1 MPPVYHALN
10 TGLAKNSKNR
20 YSTRVR
26 KYLAIFQ
33 TAFQNSI
40 SWRGAFWFY
49 IALNFLPLLAYYY
62 LWTAVFQQRAT
73 AAGFSYEA
81 MLTYAVI
88 ATVFAR
94 LTWASPEYGVM
105 ENIREGTLTK
115 YLVQPMSY
123 FGYYWSSRLAFR
135 TFGTALTLPFT
146 LLVVFLIRD
155 HLLLPPETWR
165 WLAILATIPLA
176 FTLQFL
182 FGMALGLLS
191 FWILE
196 ARYFQYIKETLL
208 ALLGGAMLP
217 YAFFPDAVQSV
228 LSFLPFRFI
237 ASFPVEIY
245 LGRVNTADIF
255 QGIIMAIV
263 WIGLLLALTMTM
275 WQRGLRR
282 FVAFGH

>member
-1 MPPVYHALN
+1 M
-10 TGLAKNSKNR
+10 
-20 YSTRVR
+20 R
-26 KYLAIFQ
+26 KYVAIFR

-40 SWRGAFWFY
+40 TWRGAFWFY
-49 IALNFLPLLAYYY
+49 IALNFLPLVGYYY
-62 LWTAVFQQRAT
+62 LWTAVFQERAS

-81 MLTYAVI
+81 ILTYAVV
-88 ATVFAR
+88 ATVFSR

-146 LLVVFLIRD
+146 LAVVYLVRH
-155 HLLLPPETWR
+155 HLLLPTEAWR
-165 WLAILATIPLA
+165 WAALLAAIPLA

-196 ARYFQYIKETLL
+196 ARHFQYFKETAL
-208 ALLGGAMLP
+208 ALLGGAILP
-217 YAFFPDAVQSV
+217 YAFFPDAVQQI
-228 LSFLPFRFI
+228 LAYLPFRFI
-237 ASFPVEIY
+237 ASFPIEVY
-245 LGRVNTADIF
+245 LGRLNVSSIF
-255 QGIIMAIV
+255 QSLGAGIV
-263 WIGLLLALTMTM
+263 WVAVLYALTRVM
-275 WQRGLRR
+275 WKRGLRR
-282 FVAFGH
+282 YVAFGH